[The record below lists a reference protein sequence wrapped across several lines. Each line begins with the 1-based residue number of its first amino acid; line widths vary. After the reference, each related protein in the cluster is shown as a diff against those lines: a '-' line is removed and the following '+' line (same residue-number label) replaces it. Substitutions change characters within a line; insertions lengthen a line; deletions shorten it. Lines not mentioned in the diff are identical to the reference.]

1 MNKINKCDSCNNVY
15 SHRQSLWRH
24 KQNCNNKKIRADT
37 ASYPDVEKR
46 EKKYCGKTIRCNHIQ
61 RHMNVCTKDGGL
73 GADKVQIQ
81 QPIKKPRNHATAA
94 TIYPEKREKPVGS
107 LYELLDE
114 LLDEDDSKE
123 IKIIINKISQ
133 LFQESKRGA
142 KQNRGKLMIL
152 LDLLKDCEA
161 IDDNHYEELYDD
173 IENICN

>member
-1 MNKINKCDSCNNVY
+1 MGRNT
-15 SHRQSLWRH
+15 RA
-24 KQNCNNKKIRADT
+24 NCHN
-37 ASYPDVEKR
+37 
-46 EKKYCGKTIRCNHIQ
+46 CGKTMRSDNIQ
-61 RHMNVCTKDGGL
+61 RHMDVCTKDGGL

-123 IKIIINKISQ
+123 IKIIINKFIQ
-133 LFQESKRGA
+133 LLQESKLGA

-152 LDLLKDCEA
+152 LDLLKDCER
-161 IDDNHYEELYDD
+161 IDDNYYKKMYSVIVISEF
-173 IENICN
+173 